1 MLIMFLSGHRL
12 SARPLDM
19 ATRGGVGVGLEVQE
33 TFIGHPRVLR
43 EAANRRM
50 PGQLHQHRRGR
61 AVLRSVGQPR
71 VPQLVQGIGPVVVMT
86 GVSLEQLGRA
96 PV

>member
-1 MLIMFLSGHRL
+1 
-12 SARPLDM
+12 
-19 ATRGGVGVGLEVQE
+19 
-33 TFIGHPRVLR
+33 
-43 EAANRRM
+43 
-50 PGQLHQHRRGR
+50 
-61 AVLRSVGQPR
+61 VGQPR